1 MAGADDEPRRGP
13 WWVLAIA
20 LTAVAAA
27 IWVVG
32 GTRPA
37 PVEETAASPM
47 LQVAPGGEVALA
59 DLPHE
64 HRVLYVA
71 AAADPEAFTAVRC
84 YCGCESFLDHAD
96 LLECF
101 VRPAG
106 GWEAHATGCAVCL
119 AEAEQV
125 IDLRDQGV
133 PIDEIVRR
141 IDDQYGAITL

>member
-1 MAGADDEPRRGP
+1 MAGTDDEPGRGP

-20 LTAVAAA
+20 LTAAAAA

-37 PVEETAASPM
+37 PEEERAASPM
-47 LQVAPGGEVALA
+47 IEVAPGGEVALA
-59 DLPHE
+59 NLPADHQ
-64 HRVLYVA
+64 VLYQA
-71 AAADPEAFTAVRC
+71 AAADPEAFSEVRC
-84 YCGCESFLDHAD
+84 YCGCESFLGHAD

-101 VRPAG
+101 VRADG

-119 AEAEQV
+119 GEAEEV
-125 IDLRDQGV
+125 AELREEGV

-141 IDDQYGAITL
+141 IDDRYGDITI